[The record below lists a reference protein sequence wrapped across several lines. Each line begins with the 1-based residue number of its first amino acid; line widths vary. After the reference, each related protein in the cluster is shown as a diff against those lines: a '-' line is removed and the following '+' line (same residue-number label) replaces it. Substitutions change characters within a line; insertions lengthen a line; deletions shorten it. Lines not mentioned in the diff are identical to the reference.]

1 MIDISMT
8 VPTRMRLRINADK
21 LSRNVGNKLATH
33 VRRQLKRGITGGGES
48 IPAPEG
54 KRPLHQTGELVKSIR
69 YSRTYQMVMANNL
82 KRTHGDRQ
90 LSRRAW
96 SLYGLTRILISGKWR
111 RGAKKGQ
118 PVRSVVD
125 LYGDQSAL
133 VAQKKEQAAQAE
145 IRRQLSIGEVGL
157 VEELRATYRKGRRST

>member
-8 VPTRMRLRINADK
+8 VPTRMRLKINADK

-33 VRRQLKRGITGGGES
+33 VRRQLKKGQTGGGES
-48 IPAPEG
+48 IPAPED
-54 KRPLHQTGELVKSIR
+54 KRPLHRTGELVKSIR

-82 KRTHGDRQ
+82 KRTHGGRQ

-118 PVRSVVD
+118 PVRRVVD

-133 VAQKKEQAAQAE
+133 VTQKKEQAAQAE
-145 IRRQLSIGEVGL
+145 IRRQLSVGEVGL
-157 VEELRATYRKGRRST
+157 VEELRSTYRRGRRST